1 MGGRLLNGAGSS
13 LPRRRNM
20 CLACAGFC
28 VVVLS
33 NAAESQQSASETKP
47 APGVELE
54 EVIVTANK
62 REQRLQDVGL
72 SVSAVSDGELASQRI
87 ESVADL
93 AKVIPG
99 LQAAPSVNNTPVYTL
114 RGVGFYET
122 SVAAYPDVSIYLDQ
136 APLPLSVMSR
146 LTMFDLQR
154 VEVLKGPQGT
164 LFGNNAT
171 GGAINFVAAK
181 PTGDFDA
188 GADLGFGR
196 FNTADAGGFLSGP
209 ITQSLQARLAVK
221 VVQGGDWQYSYTR
234 DDSLG
239 SARDGAFRLILAWQP
254 LEGLDALFNVNG
266 WQDRS
271 DPQAPQLARTPTPAD
286 LQAPIGTVGP
296 TGTIGPNF
304 PLLFYP
310 AAPHNDRAADWSPD
324 NRPSADD
331 RLTQVSAN
339 VTYALTPGLAV
350 TAISNFIH
358 YRMQN
363 STEGDGTALNDLDIT
378 SDHADATTF
387 TQEIRVAGNASGS
400 TLRWVLGSNYERTT
414 VEESANL
421 IDPDASTGAQQGFSA
436 DSYVSDQKMSN
447 VAAFGNLE
455 FDVTNRLTLQ
465 TGLRYTQA
473 DRSTS
478 SGTYPTP
485 GYVEPFPGSPGLL
498 NLLNYVWAKIYTPLF
513 CPGVTYQ
520 PLVPGES
527 VSINPKTCRTGVYQA
542 TLDQNNV
549 SWSAGGTFKATADT
563 LLYLNVARGYKDG
576 SFPEVSAAT
585 TTQYG
590 AVSQES
596 VLDYEAGI
604 KLQLAGGRVTLDA
617 DAFHY
622 DYNDKQL
629 RAKTVDPIFGLL
641 DTLVNVPKSE
651 VNGAEFEMHVRPIGG
666 LDLRAATTYLDSKV
680 KEYDGTVGIDRIN
693 GLAFPVRASF
703 SGVSLPFA
711 PRFQGS
717 ASADYAFPAGDRH
730 QGFVGASV
738 AAQSKSFG
746 SLALSAQ
753 DVADSTI
760 DAYATVDLRAGI
772 ESADDKWKVMLWGTN
787 VTDKYYW
794 TNALRVYDT
803 VVRYSGRPAE
813 YGVSISRRW

>member
-1 MGGRLLNGAGSS
+1 MLSS
-13 LPRRRNM
+13 VAR
-20 CLACAGFC
+20 
-28 VVVLS
+28 
-33 NAAESQQSASETKP
+33 SQQSVSDAKS
-47 APGVELE
+47 APELELE
-54 EVIVTANK
+54 EVVVTANK

-72 SVSAVSDGELASQRI
+72 SVSAVSDGALAAQRI
-87 ESVADL
+87 ENVADL

-99 LQAAPSVNNTPVYTL
+99 LQAAPSVDNTPVYTL

-136 APLPLSVMSR
+136 APLPLSVMSK
-146 LTMFDLQR
+146 LTLFDLQR

-181 PTGDFDA
+181 PTGDFDT
-188 GADLGFGR
+188 GADLSFGR
-196 FNTADAGGFLSGP
+196 FSTVDVGGFVSGP
-209 ITQSLQARLAVK
+209 LAQSLQARLAIK
-221 VVQGGDWQYSYTR
+221 VVDGGDWQYSYTR

-239 SARDGAFRLILAWQP
+239 SARDAAFRLILAWQP
-254 LEGLDALFNVNG
+254 PIEGLDVLFNVNG

-304 PLLFYP
+304 PILFYP
-310 AAPHNDRAADWSPD
+310 AAPNNDRAADWSPD

-339 VTYALTPGLAV
+339 VTYALAPELAV

-378 SDHADATTF
+378 SDHADATTL
-387 TQEIRVAGNASGS
+387 TQEIRIAGNASSS
-400 TLRWVLGSNYERTT
+400 TLRWVLGANYERTT
-414 VEESANL
+414 VDESANL

-436 DSYVSDQKMSN
+436 DSYVSDQRMSN
-447 VAAFGNLE
+447 TAAFGNLE
-455 FDVTNRLTLQ
+455 FDITSRLTLQ

-498 NLLNYVWAKIYTPLF
+498 NLLNYVWANIYTPLF

-527 VSINPKTCRTGVYQA
+527 VSIDPKTCRTGVYRA

-549 SWSAGGTFKATADT
+549 SWSVGGTFKATPDT
-563 LLYLNVARGYKDG
+563 LLYVNVARGYKDG

-585 TTQYG
+585 TAQYG

-604 KLQLAGGRVTLDA
+604 KTLLASGRLTLNV

-622 DYNDKQL
+622 DYRDKQL

-641 DTLVNVPKSE
+641 DTLVNVPRSE
-651 VNGAEFEMHVRPIGG
+651 VNGAEFETHVRPLGG
-666 LDLRAATTYLDSKV
+666 LDLRAAATYLDSKV

-693 GLAFPVRASF
+693 GLAFPIRASF

-717 ASADYAFPAGDRH
+717 ASADYAFPVSTRY

-753 DVADSTI
+753 DVADATI
-760 DAYATVDLRAGI
+760 DAYGTVDLRAGI
-772 ESADDKWKVMLWGTN
+772 ESADDKWKVTLWGTN

-813 YGVSISRRW
+813 YGISIHWRW

>member
-1 MGGRLLNGAGSS
+1 L
-13 LPRRRNM
+13 
-20 CLACAGFC
+20 
-28 VVVLS
+28 
-33 NAAESQQSASETKP
+33 
-47 APGVELE
+47 ELE

-72 SVSAVSDGELASQRI
+72 SVSAISDVALASQRI
-87 ESVADL
+87 ENVAEL

-99 LQAAPSVNNTPVYTL
+99 LQAAPSVNDTPVYTL

-136 APLPLSVMSR
+136 APLPLSVMSK

-181 PTGDFDA
+181 PTRDFDA
-188 GADLGFGR
+188 GADLSFGR
-196 FNTADAGGFLSGP
+196 FNTVDAGGFLSGP
-209 ITQSLQARLAVK
+209 LSESLQARLAVK
-221 VVQGGDWQYSYTR
+221 IVQGGDWQYSYTR

-239 SARDGAFRLILAWQP
+239 STRDAAFRLILAWQP
-254 LEGLDALFNVNG
+254 PLEGLDVLFNVNG

-296 TGTIGPNF
+296 TGTIGPSF
-304 PLLFYP
+304 PILFYP
-310 AAPHNDRAADWSPD
+310 AAPNNDRAADWSPD

-339 VTYALTPGLAV
+339 IAYTPAPGLAV

-387 TQEIRVAGNASGS
+387 TQEIRVARNAAGS
-400 TLRWVLGSNYERTT
+400 TLRWVLGANYEKTT
-414 VEESANL
+414 VDESANL

-436 DSYVSDQKMSN
+436 DSYISDQKMSN
-447 VAAFGNLE
+447 TAVFGNLE
-455 FDVTNRLTLQ
+455 FDVTSRLTLQ

-498 NLLNYVWAKIYTPLF
+498 NLLNYVWADIYTPLF

-527 VSINPKTCRTGVYQA
+527 VSINPKTCRTGLYQGS
-542 TLDQNNV
+542 LDQDNV
-549 SWSAGGTFKATADT
+549 SWSAGGTLKATPDT
-563 LLYLNVARGYKDG
+563 LLYVNVARGYKDG

-585 TTQYG
+585 TAQYA

-604 KLQLAGGRVTLDA
+604 KTQLASGRVTVNV

-622 DYNDKQL
+622 DYKDKQL

-651 VNGAEFEMHVRPIGG
+651 VSGAEFEIHGRPTGG
-666 LDLRAATTYLDSKV
+666 LDLRAAATYLDSKV
-680 KEYDGTVGIDRIN
+680 QEYDGTVGIDRVN

-703 SGVSLPFA
+703 NGVSLPFA

-717 ASADYAFPAGDRH
+717 ASADYAFQVSTRY

-738 AAQSKSFG
+738 AGQSKSFG

-753 DVADSTI
+753 DVADATI
-760 DAYATVDLRAGI
+760 DAYGTVDLRTGI
-772 ESADDKWKVMLWGTN
+772 ESADDKWKVTLWGNN

-813 YGVSISRRW
+813 YGISINRRW

>member
-1 MGGRLLNGAGSS
+1 MW
-13 LPRRRNM
+13 
-20 CLACAGFC
+20 AGFS
-28 VVVLS
+28 VLMLS
-33 NAAESQQSASETKP
+33 SVARSQQSASDTKS
-47 APGVELE
+47 ASGSELE

-72 SVSAVSDGELASQRI
+72 SVSAVSEGALASQRI
-87 ESVADL
+87 ENVADL

-99 LQAAPSVNNTPVYTL
+99 LQAAPSVDNTPVYTL

-136 APLPLSVMSR
+136 APLPLSVMSK
-146 LTMFDLQR
+146 LTLFDLQR

-181 PTGDFDA
+181 PTDNFDA
-188 GADLGFGR
+188 GADLSFGR
-196 FNTADAGGFLSGP
+196 FNTVDVGSFVSGP
-209 ITQSLQARLAVK
+209 LTQSLQARLAIK
-221 VVQGGDWQYSYTR
+221 VVEGGDWQYSYTR

-239 SARDGAFRLILAWQP
+239 SARDAAFRLILAWQP
-254 LEGLDALFNVNG
+254 IEGLDVLFNVNG

-331 RLTQVSAN
+331 RFTQVSAN
-339 VTYALTPGLAV
+339 VAYALAPGLTV

-387 TQEIRVAGNASGS
+387 TQEIRIAGNASSS
-400 TLRWVLGSNYERTT
+400 TLRWVLGANYERTA
-414 VEESANL
+414 VDEEENL
-421 IDPDASTGAQQGFSA
+421 INPDSSTGAQQGFSA
-436 DSYVSDQKMSN
+436 DSYVSDQQMSN
-447 VAAFGNLE
+447 AAAFGNLE
-455 FDVTNRLTLQ
+455 FDVTSRITLQ

-498 NLLNYVWAKIYTPLF
+498 NLLNFVWADIYTPLF

-527 VSINPKTCRTGVYQA
+527 VSINPKTCRTGIYQA
-542 TLDQNNV
+542 RLDQNNV
-549 SWSAGGTFKATADT
+549 SWSAGGTFKATPDT
-563 LLYLNVARGYKDG
+563 LLYVNVARGYKDG

-604 KLQLAGGRVTLDA
+604 KTQLASGRVSLNV

-622 DYNDKQL
+622 DYKDKQL
-629 RAKTVDPIFGLL
+629 RAKTVDAIFGLL

-651 VNGAEFEMHVRPIGG
+651 VNGAEFEIHVRPVGG
-666 LDLRAATTYLDSKV
+666 LDLRAAATYLESKV
-680 KEYDGTVGIDRIN
+680 EEYDGTVGIDRIN
-693 GLAFPVRASF
+693 GLAFPVLASF
-703 SGVSLPFA
+703 NGISLPFA

-717 ASADYAFPAGDRH
+717 ASADYAFPVSTRY
-730 QGFVGASV
+730 QGFMGASV

-746 SLALSAQ
+746 SLALSAH
-753 DVADSTI
+753 DVADATI
-760 DAYATVDLRAGI
+760 DAYGTVDLRAGVG
-772 ESADDKWKVMLWGTN
+772 SADDKWKVTLWGTN
-787 VTDKYYW
+787 VADKYYW

-813 YGVSISRRW
+813 YGISINWRW

>member
-1 MGGRLLNGAGSS
+1 
-13 LPRRRNM
+13 
-20 CLACAGFC
+20 
-28 VVVLS
+28 
-33 NAAESQQSASETKP
+33 
-47 APGVELE
+47 VELE

-72 SVSAVSDGELASQRI
+72 SVSAVGEGALAAQRI
-87 ESVADL
+87 ENVADL

-136 APLPLSVMSR
+136 APLPLSVMSK
-146 LTMFDLQR
+146 LTIFDLQR
-154 VEVLKGPQGT
+154 VEALKGPQGT

-188 GADLGFGR
+188 GADISFGR
-196 FNTADAGGFLSGP
+196 FNTMDFSGFVSGP
-209 ITQSLQARLAVK
+209 LAQNLQARLAVK
-221 VVQGGDWQYSYTR
+221 AVQGGDWQQSYTR

-239 SARDGAFRLILAWQP
+239 SARESAFRLILAWQP
-254 LEGLDALFNVNG
+254 LEGLDVLFNVNG
-266 WQDRS
+266 WRDRT
-271 DPQAPQLARTPTPAD
+271 DPQSPQLARTPTPAD

-310 AAPHNDRAADWSPD
+310 PAPHNDRAADWSPD

-331 RLTQVSAN
+331 RFTQVSTN
-339 VTYALTPGLAV
+339 VKYTLAPGLAI

-378 SDHADATTF
+378 GDHADATTF
-387 TQEIRVAGNASGS
+387 TQEIRLAEDAPRTS
-400 TLRWVLGSNYERTT
+400 LRWVLGANYERTMID
-414 VEESANL
+414 ESANL
-421 IDPDASTGAQQGFSA
+421 IDPDAPTGAQQGFSA
-436 DSYVSDQKMSN
+436 DSYVSDQRVSN
-447 VAAFGNLE
+447 SAAFGNIE
-455 FDVTNRLTLQ
+455 FDVTSRLTLQ
-465 TGLRYTQA
+465 TGARYTQA

-478 SGTYPTP
+478 SGSYPTP

-498 NLLNYVWAKIYTPLF
+498 NLLNYVWADIYTPLF

-527 VSINPKTCRTGVYQA
+527 VSINPKTCRTGVYRASLNQS
-542 TLDQNNV
+542 NV
-549 SWSAGGTFKATADT
+549 SWSVGGSFKATPDT
-563 LLYLNVARGYKDG
+563 LLYVNVARGYKNG

-596 VLDYEAGI
+596 VLDYEAGL
-604 KLQLAGGRVTLDA
+604 KSELAGGRVTLDV

-622 DYNDKQL
+622 DYSDKQL

-641 DTLVNVPKSE
+641 DTLVNVPKSA
-651 VNGAEFEMHVRPIGG
+651 VNGVEFEVRVRPLVG
-666 LDLRAATTYLDSKV
+666 LDLRAAATYLDSKV
-680 KEYDGTVGIDRIN
+680 KEYDGTVGIDRVN

-717 ASADYAFPAGDRH
+717 ASADYAFPLGARHRGFLGAG
-730 QGFVGASV
+730 V

-753 DVADSTI
+753 DIADATI
-760 DAYATVDLRAGI
+760 GAYATVDLRAGI
-772 ESADDKWKVMLWGTN
+772 ESFDSKWKVTLWGTN

-794 TNALRVYDT
+794 TNELRVYDT

-813 YGVSISRRW
+813 YGINIGRRW

>member
-1 MGGRLLNGAGSS
+1 MLSSVARAQQGALQANSPDANS
-13 LPRRRNM
+13 
-20 CLACAGFC
+20 
-28 VVVLS
+28 
-33 NAAESQQSASETKP
+33 
-47 APGVELE
+47 APGLELD

-72 SVSAVSDGELASQRI
+72 SVSAVSDSLLASQRL
-87 ESVADL
+87 ENVADL

-136 APLPLSVMSR
+136 APLPLSVMSK

-154 VEVLKGPQGT
+154 VEALKGPQGT

-181 PTGDFDA
+181 PTRDFDA
-188 GADLGFGR
+188 GSDVSFSRFHTVDLG
-196 FNTADAGGFLSGP
+196 GFVSGP
-209 ITQSLQARLAVK
+209 LTQNLQARLAFK
-221 VVQGGDWQYSYTR
+221 VVEAGDWQYSYTR

-239 SARDGAFRLILAWQP
+239 SVRDAALRLILAWQP
-254 LEGLDALFNVNG
+254 LEGLDVVFNVNG

-271 DPQAPQLARTPTPAD
+271 DPQAPQLTRTPTPAD
-286 LQAPIGTVGP
+286 LGAPVGTVGP

-310 AAPHNDRAADWSPD
+310 AATHNDRAADWSPD
-324 NRPSADD
+324 NRPSDDD
-331 RLTQVSAN
+331 RFTQVTAN
-339 VTYALTPGLAV
+339 VGYTLAPGLAV

-378 SDHADATTF
+378 GDHADATTF
-387 TQEIRVAGNASGS
+387 TQEIRLADDTPSS
-400 TLRWVLGSNYERTT
+400 SLHWVLGANYEKTT
-414 VEESANL
+414 IDEAANL

-436 DSYVSDQKMSN
+436 DSYISDQRVSN
-447 VAAFGNLE
+447 SAAFGNVE
-455 FDVTNRLTLQ
+455 FDVTSRFTLQ
-465 TGLRYTQA
+465 SGVRYTKA
-473 DRSTS
+473 DRNTS

-498 NLLNYVWAKIYTPLF
+498 NLLNYVWADIYTPLF

-527 VSINPKTCRTGVYQA
+527 VSINPKTCRSGAYQA

-549 SWSAGGTFKATADT
+549 SWSAGGTFKATPDT
-563 LLYLNVARGYKDG
+563 LLYVNVARGYKDG

-585 TTQYG
+585 TPQYG

-604 KLQLAGGRVTLDA
+604 KSQLAGGRISLNI

-651 VNGAEFEMHVRPIGG
+651 VNGAEFEIRSRPVGG
-666 LDLRAATTYLDSKV
+666 LDLRAAATYLDSKV
-680 KEYDGTVGIDRIN
+680 KEYDGTVGITRVN

-717 ASADYAFPAGDRH
+717 ASADYSFQLGALY
-730 QGFVGASV
+730 QGFVGASA
-738 AAQSKSFG
+738 AAQSKSYG
-746 SLALSAQ
+746 SLELSAQ
-753 DVADSTI
+753 DVRDATI

-772 ESADDKWKVMLWGTN
+772 KSADGKWKVTLWGTN
-787 VTDKYYW
+787 VADKYYW

-813 YGVSISRRW
+813 YGIAFNWRW

>member
-1 MGGRLLNGAGSS
+1 
-13 LPRRRNM
+13 
-20 CLACAGFC
+20 
-28 VVVLS
+28 
-33 NAAESQQSASETKP
+33 
-47 APGVELE
+47 
-54 EVIVTANK
+54 
-62 REQRLQDVGL
+62 
-72 SVSAVSDGELASQRI
+72 
-87 ESVADL
+87 
-93 AKVIPG
+93 
-99 LQAAPSVNNTPVYTL
+99 
-114 RGVGFYET
+114 
-122 SVAAYPDVSIYLDQ
+122 
-136 APLPLSVMSR
+136 
-146 LTMFDLQR
+146 
-154 VEVLKGPQGT
+154 
-164 LFGNNAT
+164 
-171 GGAINFVAAK
+171 
-181 PTGDFDA
+181 
-188 GADLGFGR
+188 
-196 FNTADAGGFLSGP
+196 
-209 ITQSLQARLAVK
+209 
-221 VVQGGDWQYSYTR
+221 
-234 DDSLG
+234 
-239 SARDGAFRLILAWQP
+239 
-254 LEGLDALFNVNG
+254 
-266 WQDRS
+266 
-271 DPQAPQLARTPTPAD
+271 
-286 LQAPIGTVGP
+286 
-296 TGTIGPNF
+296 
-304 PLLFYP
+304 
-310 AAPHNDRAADWSPD
+310 
-324 NRPSADD
+324 
-331 RLTQVSAN
+331 
-339 VTYALTPGLAV
+339 
-350 TAISNFIH
+350 
-358 YRMQN
+358 MQN

-387 TQEIRVAGNASGS
+387 TQELRIAGNASRS
-400 TLRWVLGSNYERTT
+400 ALRWVLGANYERTS
-414 VEESANL
+414 VDESANL

-436 DSYVSDQKMSN
+436 DSYVSDQQMSN
-447 VAAFGNLE
+447 AAAFGNLE
-455 FDVTNRLTLQ
+455 FDITSRLTLQ

-498 NLLNYVWAKIYTPLF
+498 NLLNYVWANIYTPLF
-513 CPGVTYQ
+513 CPGVTYR

-549 SWSAGGTFKATADT
+549 SWSAGGNFKATPDT
-563 LLYLNVARGYKDG
+563 LLYVNLARGYKDG

-604 KLQLAGGRVTLDA
+604 KTQLAGGRVTFNV

-622 DYNDKQL
+622 DYKDKQL

-651 VNGAEFEMHVRPIGG
+651 VNGAEFEIHVRPVGG
-666 LDLRAATTYLDSKV
+666 LDMRAAATYLESQV
-680 KEYDGTVGIDRIN
+680 KDYDGTVGIDRVN

-717 ASADYAFPAGDRH
+717 ASADYAFPVNNRY

-753 DVADSTI
+753 DVADATI
-760 DAYATVDLRAGI
+760 DAYGTVDLRAGI

-787 VTDKYYW
+787 VADKYYW

-813 YGVSISRRW
+813 YGISIHRRW

>member
-1 MGGRLLNGAGSS
+1 MGFSIL
-13 LPRRRNM
+13 M
-20 CLACAGFC
+20 CWNPARP
-28 VVVLS
+28 
-33 NAAESQQSASETKP
+33 QQSPSDTSA
-47 APGVELE
+47 APVELD

-72 SVSAVSDGELASQRI
+72 SVSAVGDGALASQRI

-99 LQAAPSVNNTPVYTL
+99 LQAAPSVDNTPVYTL

-136 APLPLSVMSR
+136 APLPLSVMSK

-171 GGAINFVAAK
+171 GGALNFVAAK
-181 PTGDFDA
+181 PTRDFDA
-188 GADLGFGR
+188 GADLSFGR
-196 FNTADAGGFLSGP
+196 FNTVDFGGFVSGP
-209 ITQSLQARLAVK
+209 LAQNLEVRLAVK
-221 VVQGGDWQYSYTR
+221 TVQGGDWQYSYTR

-239 SARDGAFRLILAWQP
+239 STRDAAFRLTAAWQP
-254 LEGLDALFNVNG
+254 LEGLDVLFNVNG

-286 LQAPIGTVGP
+286 LQAPVGTVGP

-304 PLLFYP
+304 PILFYP
-310 AAPHNDRAADWSPD
+310 AAPHDDRAADWSPD

-339 VTYALTPGLAV
+339 VTYALAPGLAV
-350 TAISNFIH
+350 TAISNYIH

-387 TQEIRVAGNASGS
+387 TQEIRIAGNASS
-400 TLRWVLGSNYERTT
+400 SALRWVLGGNYERTA
-414 VEESANL
+414 VDESTNL
-421 IDPDASTGAQQGFSA
+421 VNPDSSTGAQQGFSA

-447 VAAFGNLE
+447 TAAFGNLE
-455 FDVTNRLTLQ
+455 FDVTSRITLQ

-473 DRSTS
+473 DRRTS

-485 GYVEPFPGSPGLL
+485 GYVEPFAGSPGLL
-498 NLLNYVWAKIYTPLF
+498 NLLNYVWADIYTPLF

-549 SWSAGGTFKATADT
+549 SWSAGGTFKATPDT
-563 LLYLNVARGYKDG
+563 LLYVNVARGYKDG

-585 TTQYG
+585 TAQYA

-604 KLQLAGGRVTLDA
+604 KTQLAGGRVTLNV

-622 DYNDKQL
+622 DYKDKQL
-629 RAKTVDPIFGLL
+629 RAKTVDAIFGLL

-651 VNGAEFEMHVRPIGG
+651 VNGAEFELHVRPVDG
-666 LDLRAATTYLDSKV
+666 LDLRAAATYLESKV
-680 KEYDGTVGIDRIN
+680 REYDGTVGIDRVN
-693 GLAFPVRASF
+693 GLAFPVLASF

-717 ASADYAFPAGDRH
+717 ASADYAFRAWARY
-730 QGFVGASV
+730 QAFVGASL
-738 AAQSKSFG
+738 AAQSKSLG

-753 DVADSTI
+753 DVADATI
-760 DAYATVDLRAGI
+760 DAHATVDLRAGVA
-772 ESADDKWKVMLWGTN
+772 SADDKWKVTLWGTN

-813 YGVSISRRW
+813 YGISINWRL